1 MGNLRIKLK
10 YKSFE
15 IELEGDKETVQSE
28 FKDIKENGLG
38 NIVMGVDMSETTYLV
53 EQPNDNGLP
62 KQIAQAENID
72 FTDSNIPSLKDVLM
86 KQLPSS
92 EREWILVYAYY
103 GTEFGNKPF
112 TGKTIL
118 EAYESTKRKTA
129 SRHANMSQN
138 IKALFNKGYFSALN
152 DEEFILTNDGKHQ
165 ANEIITRTHSTPV
178 KQNKPKTKG
187 TKSKDSNNKKSKS
200 STSKFEVLKNLNLR
214 PSDKISLT
222 DYIKD
227 FEIKSNG
234 DRIIVIVNY
243 LKEILKIDKVTIDH
257 LYTAFFVLKCRIPA
271 SFYQVVTNTKGR
283 SNWID
288 FDKVDNIKLSAQGLN
303 RVRLDI
309 AKKK

>member
-15 IELEGDKETVQSE
+15 IELEGDKDTVQSE

-53 EQPNDNGLP
+53 EQPENGLP
-62 KQIAQAENID
+62 KQIAQAESID
-72 FTDSNIPSLKDVLM
+72 FTDSNIPSLKDILM

-103 GTEFGNKPF
+103 GTEFGIKPF

-152 DEEFILTNDGKHQ
+152 DEEFILTTDGKHQ
-165 ANEIITRTHSTPV
+165 ANEIITRTHSTPL
-178 KQNKPKTKG
+178 KQKKPKGKAS
-187 TKSKDSNNKKSKS
+187 KSKDSANKKSKTS
-200 STSKFEVLKNLNLR
+200 GSKFEVLKDLNLR
-214 PSDKISLT
+214 PTDKISLT
-222 DYIKD
+222 DYVKNY
-227 FEIKSNG
+227 EIKSNG
-234 DRIIVIVNY
+234 DRVIVIVNY
-243 LKEILKIDKVTIDH
+243 LKEILKIDKVTINH

-271 SFYQVVTNTKGR
+271 SFYQVVVNTKSR

-288 FDKVDNIKLSAQGLN
+288 FDKVDNIKLSTQGSN

-309 AKKK
+309 VKKK